1 MPTPPDIVVLDE
13 GRLLDGG
20 LDWGDLPSLGR
31 LAIHDR
37 TPPGEVVARTAGA
50 QIVLTNKTPLT
61 ADTLAALPHL
71 RFIGVLATGYNVVDT
86 GAARTRGIPV
96 SNVPSYGTDS
106 VAQHVFA
113 LILELCNRVGR
124 HADMVAEGHWAAS
137 GEWCVPC
144 TPVVELHGL
153 RLGLIGRGRIARR
166 VAEVGR
172 AFGMDV
178 VMASTSHP
186 AGRDGLLPLDELVAT
201 SDIVSLHCQLN
212 EENRGMVDAAF
223 LSRMKPSAF
232 LVNTARGALINE
244 PDLAAA
250 LASGTIAGSAL
261 DVLSVEPP
269 PADHPLFR
277 APNCLITPH
286 MAWMGPAARKRLISI
301 TVENVRAFLAGSPV
315 NVVNA

>member
-1 MPTPPDIVVLDE
+1 MPTRPDIVVLDE

-20 LDWGDLPSLGR
+20 LDWNDIASSDASSSMTTPGPAKSSRGR
-31 LAIHDR
+31 
-37 TPPGEVVARTAGA
+37 GA
-50 QIVLTNKTPLT
+50 QIILTNKTADRRHARRT
-61 ADTLAALPHL
+61 AQP
-71 RFIGVLATGYNVVDT
+71 RFISVLATGYNVVDT
-86 GAARTRGIPV
+86 EAARARGIPV

-106 VAQHVFA
+106 VAQHVLA

-124 HADMVAEGHWAAS
+124 HADMVAEGHWANS
-137 GEWCVPC
+137 GEWCAPC

-153 RLGLIGRGRIARR
+153 RLGLLGRGRIARR
-166 VAEVGR
+166 VAEIGR
-172 AFGMDV
+172 AFGMEV
-178 VMASTSHP
+178 VMASTSHRK
-186 AGRDGLLPLDELVAT
+186 GGEGLTPLDEVVAT

-212 EENRGMVDAAF
+212 GGNRGMVDAAF
-223 LSRMKPSAF
+223 LARMKPTAF

-250 LASGTIAGSAL
+250 LAGGTIAGAAL